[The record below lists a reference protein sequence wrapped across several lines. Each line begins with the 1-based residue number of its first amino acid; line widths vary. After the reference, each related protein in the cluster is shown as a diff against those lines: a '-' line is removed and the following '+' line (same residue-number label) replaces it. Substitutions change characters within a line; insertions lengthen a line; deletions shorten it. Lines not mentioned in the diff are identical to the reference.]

1 MSSAKEKNRTLFP
14 YLLLLPTIFCIGM
27 FTLYPFLRSIYL
39 SFFVTDSLGDPGKFV
54 GLKNFERVF
63 SSDGFW
69 NSVKATFRFAAIV
82 SVGTFV
88 TSMALA
94 LLCVKPVKGSK
105 VYQTMFALPMAI
117 ASAPLAAIMMY
128 ILSAYGILNKILGTD
143 ISWLAEEGT
152 ALFTTAVITVWSCT
166 GTSFIFLLVGFRNV
180 PVELVEAATLDGANN
195 FRKIRHVY
203 IPVASPQIFF
213 VIFLN
218 ILSSFKAFGII
229 NMLTGK
235 GPGDSTN
242 ILVYAVYSNAFLR
255 GRFETACVYS
265 LVLCLIIFLV
275 SRIQLSCEKR
285 MVHYQ

>member
-1 MSSAKEKNRTLFP
+1 MSTAKEKNRKLFP
-14 YLLLLPTIFCIGM
+14 YLLLLPTILCIGI
-27 FTLYPFLRSIYL
+27 FTVYPFLRSIYL
-39 SFFVTDSLGDPGKFV
+39 SFFVTDSLGNPGKFV
-54 GLKNFERVF
+54 GWKNYERVLT
-63 SSDGFW
+63 SDGFW
-69 NSVKATFRFAAIV
+69 NSLKATFQFAGIV
-82 SVGTFV
+82 AVGTFV
-88 TSMALA
+88 TAMLLS

-105 VYQTMFALPMAI
+105 LYQTMFALPMAI

-128 ILSAYGILNKILGTD
+128 ILSSYGILNKILGTN

-152 ALFTTAVITVWSCT
+152 ALGTTAVITIWSCT

-180 PVELVEAATLDGANN
+180 PTELVEAATLDGANV

-218 ILSSFKAFGII
+218 ILSAFKAFGII
-229 NMLTGK
+229 NLLTGK
-235 GPGDSTN
+235 GPNDSTN

-265 LVLCLIIFLV
+265 LILCLIIFLV
-275 SRIQLSCEKR
+275 SRIQLSFEKR